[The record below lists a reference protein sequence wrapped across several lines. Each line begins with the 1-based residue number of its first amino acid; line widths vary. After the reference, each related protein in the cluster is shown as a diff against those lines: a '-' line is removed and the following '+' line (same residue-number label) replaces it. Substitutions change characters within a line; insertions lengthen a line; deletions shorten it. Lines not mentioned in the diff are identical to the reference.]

1 MDIGGSD
8 LIPRFR
14 PPHSFKDL
22 GAIFVR
28 KKASESIEDFEK
40 DFALAA
46 GQAHAR
52 VFPYGRTALVAV
64 LEYLK
69 GKFGPEKTEVICPSY
84 TCVVVAHAIVE
95 AGLEPVFVDCEEETL
110 NMDWR
115 FVGQAVSKRTLV
127 VISTSL
133 FGNPVRSDHL
143 DSFRTQFP
151 ELPIVQDCAHSFFAG
166 NVHKEGLAAIY
177 GMNVSKLISSVF
189 GGMVSTD
196 DRELAEWLSDF
207 QLQKLAPQHP
217 LAKLTRWLYA
227 VGSLIAFSPFFY
239 WATYLLQKMG
249 WLSRFTS
256 YYRPDSIDFPI
267 DAYRQIG
274 VLEAEVGRRTI
285 QKYKAE
291 ISRRTRIANTYKGL
305 LSSISAFKIVDSLD
319 SSTYSHLVL
328 RTNRAETL
336 ERKLA
341 QKFVELGR
349 IVDYDVSSLPAYVQS
364 PYFGHGFSRSA
375 PDLVVNLPIHRG
387 ITPRK
392 AARIA
397 RLLLEAAD
405 ELKGA

>member
-1 MDIGGSD
+1 MDTGGSD

-14 PPHSFKDL
+14 PPHSFRDL
-22 GAIFVR
+22 GAVFVR
-28 KKASESIEDFEK
+28 KKVNESILDFEN

-52 VFPYGRTALVAV
+52 AFPYGRTALLAV

-69 GKFGPEKTEVICPSY
+69 QKFGPEKTEVICPSY

-95 AGLEPVFVDCEEETL
+95 AGLKPVFVDCEEETL
-110 NMDWR
+110 NMDWQ
-115 FVGQAVSKRTLV
+115 FVGQAASERTLA

-133 FGNPVRSDHL
+133 FGNPVRREYL
-143 DSFRTQFP
+143 ESFRTRFP
-151 ELPIVQDCAHSFFAG
+151 NLPIVQDCAHSFFAG

-177 GMNVSKLISSVF
+177 GMNVSKLISSIF

-196 DRELAEWLSDF
+196 DKDLADWLSDF
-207 QLQKLAPQHP
+207 QRRRLAPQKS
-217 LAKLTRWLYA
+217 LAKLSRRLYA

-239 WATYLLQKMG
+239 WATYLLQKKG

-267 DAYRQIG
+267 DAYSQIG
-274 VLEAEVGRRTI
+274 VLEAEMGRKTI
-285 QKYKAE
+285 QKYRGE
-291 ISRRTRIANTYKGL
+291 ILRRIRIASIYRGY
-305 LSSISAFKIVDSLD
+305 LSSNSAFTIIDSPD

-328 RTNRAETL
+328 KTYWAGRL

-341 QKFVELGR
+341 QRFVELGR
-349 IVDYDVSSLPAYVQS
+349 IVDYDVSSLPAYVES
-364 PYFGHGFSRSA
+364 PYFGCGISRGA
-375 PDLVVNLPIHRG
+375 PELVLNLPIHRG

-392 AARIA
+392 AERISRA
-397 RLLLEAAD
+397 LLEVVQD
-405 ELKGA
+405 LSRE